1 MRDIMKALYKKCILL
16 WLGLT
21 VSLFLVA
28 PTIALAYPAISSAD
42 NTYEYITNVTFN
54 DINNT
59 STAEASGYGDYYTT
73 PTGTTTTTVAPGAT
87 YPLTVAIVPDTGDK
101 ISAFFDWNQDG
112 IVDAGEE
119 LVMTPTIIQTPDT
132 TYSVT
137 VAVNI
142 PANATLGD
150 IRMRVVLSGD
160 LVDSDPVQSSGILR
174 YGEAEDYRI
183 TIDNGST
190 GPIITATT
198 GNLNGTITPPG
209 AVDIVSSANQS
220 FAIAPNTGF
229 FIDDVLVDG
238 ISVGAVTSYDF
249 TNVVANHT
257 IHAIFSSTLSHTITA
272 TADLNGSISPAGAVK
287 VNDGGNQAFSILA
300 ASGYQVADVLVDGGS
315 AGAVSSYNFTNVTAN
330 HTIAASFSADGYPL
344 ISSTDFSTEWIT
356 NVTFGTI
363 NNSSNAEGYGSF
375 LDLSTEVQQG
385 GAYPIAITIHPQADE
400 NISVYIDWNQNGV
413 FTDPGEE
420 TQVATLSPTA
430 GPHYAT
436 ITVPVGA
443 SVGSTRM
450 RVVLRYFEPAI
461 SSGALAA
468 NESGGEAEDYTIVV
482 AAPDSA
488 IIATAG
494 ANGTIAPEGTSAVTS
509 GGSKAYTI
517 TAATDFFIHD
527 VLVDGVTVGGPF
539 ESPYTYTFSNVIV
552 THTIHV
558 EFLDIPVY
566 TITAT
571 SGANGTISPSGL
583 IDVVRGNNQVFT
595 VTPATGYVVEDV
607 VVDSGSVGPVASHTF
622 SNVTAAHSITATFS
636 LEPPPPPFPWVM
648 FLPAIVKNRG
658 S

>member
-1 MRDIMKALYKKCILL
+1 MKALYKKHILL

-21 VSLFLVA
+21 VSLFLVT

-59 STAEASGYGDYYTT
+59 TIGDAGGYGDYYTT
-73 PTGTTTTTVAPGAT
+73 PTGTTTTTVAPGST
-87 YPLTVAIVPDTGDK
+87 YPLTVTIVPDTGDK

-119 LVMTPTIIQTPDT
+119 VVMTPTIIQTIET

-150 IRMRVVLSGD
+150 IRMRVVLSGF
-160 LVDSDPVQSSGILR
+160 LLDSDPVQSSGILT

-198 GNLNGTITPPG
+198 GDINGTITPAG
-209 AVDIVSSANQS
+209 AVDIVSGANQS
-220 FAIAPNTGF
+220 FTIAPNTGF

-272 TADLNGSISPAGAVK
+272 TAGLNGNITPAGAVR
-287 VNDGGNQAFSILA
+287 VNDGGSKTFSILA

-315 AGAVSSYNFTNVTAN
+315 VGAVSSHTLTNITAD

-385 GAYPIAITIHPQADE
+385 GAYPIAITVLAQADE
-400 NISVYIDWNQNGV
+400 NISVFIDWNQDNI
-413 FTDPGEE
+413 FDPGEE
-420 TQVATLSPTA
+420 TVVATRSPAA
-430 GPHYAT
+430 GPHLAT
-436 ITVPVGA
+436 ITVPIDATLGT
-443 SVGSTRM
+443 TRM
-450 RVVLRYFEPAI
+450 RVVLRYFESAV
-461 SSGALAA
+461 SSGDIAT
-468 NESGGEAEDYTIVV
+468 NDSGGEAEDYTITI
-482 AAPDSA
+482 APAVPA
-488 IIATAG
+488 IIASAG
-494 ANGTIAPEGTSAVTS
+494 ANGTIAPPGTTLPVS
-509 GGSKAYTI
+509 GANLDVTI
-517 TAATDFFIHD
+517 TADADFFIKD
-527 VLVDGVTVGGPF
+527 VLVDGVTVGGSFASPF
-539 ESPYTYTFSNVIV
+539 TFSFTNVIV
-552 THTIHV
+552 THTIHA
-558 EFLDIPVY
+558 EFLDKAVY

-571 SGANGTISPSGL
+571 SGPNGTISPSGVTE
-583 IDVVRGNNQVFT
+583 VVEGNSQVFT
-595 VTPATGYVVEDV
+595 ITPNAGYVVKDV
-607 VVDSGSVGPVASHTF
+607 VVDSGSVGTAASYTF
-622 SNVTAAHSITATFS
+622 PNVTAPHSITATFAP
-636 LEPPPPPFPWVM
+636 EPPPPFSWAM
-648 FLPAIVKNRG
+648 FLPAIIKNRG
-658 S
+658 P